1 MGVRQSFLSLAQDC
15 IQRMNVEKA
24 STAPVEHYRAMGID
38 RLRVAAKGLP
48 VTLDEL
54 TAFYAGDLEA
64 IGKDEMPYQLL
75 REFISRY
82 AVREGKLEPAKIYY
96 YQDYLDRKSAA

>member
-1 MGVRQSFLSLAQDC
+1 MGVRQSFLSLAKNC
-15 IQRMNVEKA
+15 IQQLNTEKA
-24 STAPVEHYRAMGID
+24 ATAPVEHYRARGID
-38 RLRVAAKGLP
+38 RLRLASNGLP

-54 TAFYAGDLEA
+54 ITFYEKDLET